1 MFSYL
6 NTYDVLS
13 ITSQQIARSFA
24 LVVTA
29 DRRYKVKETYKRFC
43 NFQADSLKNY
53 IKKCYDFHHL
63 LRRFKATTY
72 NCGHTY
78 NTSIAKIIE
87 FWQINGG
94 HVKGIE
100 AYFSVIRV
108 ERLSEDDQLRNQH
121 IETYWEGTD
130 LARTGNNSVMNTEV
144 LN

>member
-1 MFSYL
+1 MFIYL

-13 ITSQQIARSFA
+13 IACQQIERSFV
-24 LVVTA
+24 LVLTA
-29 DRRYKVKETYKRFC
+29 DRRYTAKETYKSSSKFLS
-43 NFQADSLKNY
+43 DSLKNY
-53 IKKCYDFHHL
+53 PKKCYDFRHL
-63 LRRFKATTY
+63 LRRFDATTY
-72 NCGHTY
+72 ICDHTH
-78 NTSIAKIIE
+78 NTSIAKINE

-100 AYFSVIRV
+100 AFFSIIRV